1 MRSWKWA
8 IGLIAVLAIVILVGW
23 VFLKTSA
30 RGFSAREKPTAIET
44 AVARLARDIAVPSA
58 VRRQKNPVADSPEV
72 QAEARVH
79 WADHCAVCHAN
90 DGSGDTEM
98 GRGLYPPPP
107 DMRQKDT
114 QRKSDG
120 VLFYVIENGIRLSG
134 MPAWGGEGHDP
145 QESWKLVRFIRH
157 LPQLTAEE
165 KREMENLNPKGP
177 EERKE
182 EEEEQ
187 KFLKGENTDEPKPKH
202 HH

>member
-1 MRSWKWA
+1 MKSWKWA
-8 IGLIAVLAIVILVGW
+8 AGLIAVLAIAIFACW
-23 VFLKTSA
+23 VFLRT
-30 RGFSAREKPTAIET
+30 RVHGFSAREKPTAIE
-44 AVARLARDIAVPSA
+44 AALAHLARDTAIPSSI
-58 VRRQKNPVADSPEV
+58 RRQKNPVADSPEV
-72 QAEARVH
+72 LAEARAH

-90 DGSGDTEM
+90 DGGGDTEM

-114 QRKSDG
+114 QQKSDG
-120 VLFYVIENGIRLSG
+120 VLFYIIENGIRLSG
-134 MPAWGGEGHDP
+134 MPAWGSEGQDP

-157 LPQLTAEE
+157 LPQLTAAE
-165 KREMENLNPKGP
+165 KSEMEKLNPKGP

-182 EEEEQ
+182 EKEEE